1 MGLGCV
7 PYLPKVYI
15 SGNFQSVISPF
26 YLLISF
32 HGNTIETFCVF
43 LNFEYACLLRY
54 FRAQL
59 NCIAWL
65 LEVRYLRFL
74 NIVLS

>member
-15 SGNFQSVISPF
+15 SGSFQSVISPF
-26 YLLISF
+26 YLRSELSV
-32 HGNTIETFCVF
+32 CF

-59 NCIAWL
+59 NCIAW
-65 LEVRYLRFL
+65 
-74 NIVLS
+74 